1 MSHPTG
7 QALQDQ
13 YEIRPD
19 PHALTHNPE
28 NPSEN
33 PSPGVD
39 YTPHPEHSLK
49 ISPAHEKIVRAITN
63 LYSGS
68 ASEEDMQV
76 YAEDAVYDDPWS
88 YCDARYKIAGQW
100 YGTPPAST
108 LSSPPAV
115 KASQSNPPPT
125 HPLAGL
131 PKIMASSRTLA
142 TEIVAATATSIS
154 YKQRQEYTPRVVRVA
169 RAVDSL
175 ITLTLDEEGKVRYHK
190 DMWNEKDYSHGGVG
204 KWLKTLNGD
213 HLTKITRPP
222 EGL

>member
-1 MSHPTG
+1 
-7 QALQDQ
+7 
-13 YEIRPD
+13 
-19 PHALTHNPE
+19 
-28 NPSEN
+28 
-33 PSPGVD
+33 
-39 YTPHPEHSLK
+39 
-49 ISPAHEKIVRAITN
+49 
-63 LYSGS
+63 
-68 ASEEDMQV
+68 
-76 YAEDAVYDDPWS
+76 
-88 YCDARYKIAGQW
+88 
-100 YGTPPAST
+100 
-108 LSSPPAV
+108 
-115 KASQSNPPPT
+115 
-125 HPLAGL
+125 
-131 PKIMASSRTLA
+131 MASSRTLA